1 MNVQPLAMLQGVVNS
16 LILFYVVYLNCQQRC
31 QLFDVRRSK
40 VRVVLE
46 HDGNCFFSHC
56 SVQEKI
62 ATDQSKSGDFNSNE
76 MRQTQ
81 LGALSV
87 KTS

>member
-1 MNVQPLAMLQGVVNS
+1 MNVKPLAMLKGVFNS

-56 SVQEKI
+56 NAQEHTAVNQPI
-62 ATDQSKSGDFNSNE
+62 SGDLKANA

-81 LGALSV
+81 LGV
-87 KTS
+87 

>member
-1 MNVQPLAMLQGVVNS
+1 MNVKPLAMLKGVFNS
-16 LILFYVVYLNCQQRC
+16 LILFYVVYLNFQQRC

-56 SVQEKI
+56 NVQEHI
-62 ATDQSKSGDFNSNE
+62 AVNQSISGDFKANE

-81 LGALSV
+81 LGV
-87 KTS
+87 